1 MTGSEMHLPA
11 PRLLASKRP
20 LVIGH
25 RGYAQFAPEN
35 TFPSFEM
42 AVAAGADLIELDYRQ
57 SRDGV
62 LMVVHDP
69 ELNRT
74 TDARRR
80 WRHRHNRVESR
91 TALEIQMLD
100 AGSWFGHEFA
110 GTRVPVLAEA
120 LEVIQRNSVALV
132 ERKAGD
138 ALDLVK
144 LLRGKHLI
152 NRVIVQ
158 SFDWAF
164 LRALH
169 ELAPEQII
177 GALGPP
183 KVLCSGR
190 KPAAIFRR
198 LNGPWLRE
206 LQKTGAKIAV
216 WNQQVS
222 RRGIQLAH
230 QRGIKVWVYTV
241 NTQRRANRLL
251 NVGVDGMITD
261 NISLIWRTIAL
272 RAGKNGRAAQ

>member
-1 MTGSEMHLPA
+1 MTVSEAHSTA
-11 PRLLASKRP
+11 PKLLASKRP

-42 AVAAGADLIELDYRQ
+42 AVAAGADLIELDYRR
-57 SRDGV
+57 SKDGV
-62 LMVVHDP
+62 LMVIHDP

-74 TDARRR
+74 TDARLR
-80 WRHRHNRVESR
+80 WRRRHNRVESR
-91 TALEIQMLD
+91 TALEIQTLD
-100 AGSWFGHEFA
+100 AGSWFGHEFV

-120 LEVIQRNSVALV
+120 LEVIQRSSVALV

-138 ALDLVK
+138 AAGLVK
-144 LLRGKHLI
+144 LLREKHLI
-152 NRVIVQ
+152 NKVIVQ

-169 ELAPEQII
+169 RLAPEQVI

-183 KVLCSGR
+183 KVLCNGR

-206 LQKTGAKIAV
+206 LQKSGARVAV

-222 RRGIQLAH
+222 RSGIQVAH

-261 NISLIWRTIAL
+261 NISLVWRTIAL
-272 RAGKNGRAAQ
+272 RGSKHGRAV

>member
-1 MTGSEMHLPA
+1 MTASETHLPA

-25 RGYAQFAPEN
+25 RGYSQFAPEN
-35 TFPSFEM
+35 TFPSFQM
-42 AVAAGADLIELDYRQ
+42 ALEAGADLIELDYRQ
-57 SRDGV
+57 SKDGV
-62 LMVVHDP
+62 LMVIHDP

-80 WRHRHNRVESR
+80 WRQRHNRVESR
-91 TALEIQMLD
+91 TSLEIQELD

-120 LEVIQRNSVALV
+120 LEVIQRSSVALV
-132 ERKAGD
+132 EHKAGD
-138 ALDLVK
+138 AAGLVK
-144 LLRGKHLI
+144 LLREKHLI
-152 NRVIVQ
+152 NKVIVQ

-169 ELAPEQII
+169 RLAPEQVI

-183 KVLCSGR
+183 KVLCNGR

-206 LQKTGAKIAV
+206 LQKSGARVAV

-222 RRGIQLAH
+222 RSGIQVAH

-261 NISLIWRTIAL
+261 NISLVWRTIAL
-272 RAGKNGRAAQ
+272 RGSKHGRAV

>member
-1 MTGSEMHLPA
+1 MTSPEMHSTAGKLIG
-11 PRLLASKRP
+11 SKRP

-42 AVAAGADLIELDYRQ
+42 AIAAGADLIELDFRQ
-57 SRDGV
+57 TKDGV
-62 LMVVHDP
+62 LMVIHDP
-69 ELNRT
+69 GLNRT

-80 WRHRHNRVESR
+80 WRRRSNRVDSR
-91 TALEIQMLD
+91 TALEIQTLD
-100 AGSWFGHEFA
+100 AGSWFGHKFV
-110 GTRVPVLAEA
+110 GTRMPVLAEA
-120 LEVIQRNSVALV
+120 LEMIQRHSVALI
-132 ERKAGD
+132 EHKAGSASKLID
-138 ALDLVK
+138 
-144 LLRGKHLI
+144 LLREKRLI

-164 LRALH
+164 LRQVH
-169 ELAPEQII
+169 DLAPEQIT

-198 LNGPWLRE
+198 LNGLWLRE
-206 LQKTGAKIAV
+206 LHKTGVKIAV

-222 RRGIQLAH
+222 RKGVDLAH
-230 QRGIKVWVYTV
+230 RRGFRVWVYTV

-251 NVGVDGMITD
+251 NAGVDGLITD
-261 NISLIWRTIAL
+261 NVSLIWKTIAL
-272 RAGKNGRAAQ
+272 RAAKDNRLA